1 MALASGLQYID
12 NLALRFS
19 LHGLEDS
26 FAGKPT
32 FCFSWSEPFD
42 LDTVAGKLATNP
54 KRSRSFPTTFAK
66 GQLGNVEKQLAE
78 KRDHIR
84 SKAKPPFRVHSVN
97 EGDTSNI
104 IHAGKQHIDK
114 SSYAYACASGTE
126 GYKGIEEES
135 SDEELCD
142 LMAEQENLQ
151 FTKEYTATKRREKD
165 ARDLEICERKKQSCR
180 KRYLEDIDTYTTR
193 DAKRSRP
200 RLDFDKVLLSKTRY
214 LEDSNT
220 STNIGTYFAPIITSD
235 SED

>member
-42 LDTVAGKLATNP
+42 LDTVAGKLANNP

-66 GQLGNVEKQLAE
+66 GTHGSIDKHLVEKRE
-78 KRDHIR
+78 HRRPR
-84 SKAKPPFRVHSVN
+84 SKTPFRSLN
-97 EGDTSNI
+97 EGDPTKTVQSD
-104 IHAGKQHIDK
+104 KQLNDK
-114 SSYAYACASGTE
+114 SSNAYTSISE
-126 GYKGIEEES
+126 GCKGIEEES

-142 LMAEQENLQ
+142 LMAEQENIQ
-151 FTKEYTATKRREKD
+151 ITQDYTSVKRREKD
-165 ARDLEICERKKQSCR
+165 PSELEIRERKKQSR
-180 KRYLEDIDTYTTR
+180 KRFLEEIDSCLSR
-193 DAKRSRP
+193 NAKRPRP
-200 RLDFDKVLLSKTRY
+200 RLDFQKVLQSRTKQ

-220 STNIGTYFAPIITSD
+220 STNIGTYFSPIIDSD
-235 SED
+235 PED